1 MHPVTGAQ
9 QMARETFLELNRCVG
24 VIVRLPSAYS
34 MQDVASFTGSI
45 VVEKKQCSYRGK
57 TLIDG
62 FTSACKEEEEEA
74 SVAQNKD
81 LMIN

>member
-45 VVEKKQCSYRGK
+45 VVEKK
-57 TLIDG
+57 T
-62 FTSACKEEEEEA
+62 
-74 SVAQNKD
+74 V
-81 LMIN
+81 